1 MEYIKL
7 CDSDYR
13 FMCVVWEHAPVNS
26 GELVKLCQEQLGW
39 KKSTT
44 YTVVRKMCEKGYI
57 ANEDATV
64 SVLIP
69 KEQVRR
75 DTGLS
80 VTDAQVERVL
90 AGKSC
95 SMDENARKLIQ
106 HQGRLYTERLIS
118 AAMEAGFDLKALPVI
133 LMGGGAA
140 TVMRNVSERDGLC
153 RAFLLGDDKVNAE
166 GFERILEQMS
176 GREAAR

>member
-69 KEQVRR
+69 RNRCRQRNPGILWIAHLT
-75 DTGLS
+75 DHCQGLS
-80 VTDAQVERVL
+80 QHFLEER
-90 AGKSC
+90 KFPKKKQSC
-95 SMDENARKLIQ
+95 SRK
-106 HQGRLYTERLIS
+106 
-118 AAMEAGFDLKALPVI
+118 
-133 LMGGGAA
+133 
-140 TVMRNVSERDGLC
+140 
-153 RAFLLGDDKVNAE
+153 
-166 GFERILEQMS
+166 
-176 GREAAR
+176 